1 MVLREGDAI
10 SLDGSTGAVYAGEIA
25 TSPSEVRRVLAGQL
39 DPSQSHWYSLYQTVM
54 AWSDGFRHIE
64 VRTNADTPSMA
75 RDALDFG
82 AEGIGLCRTEHMFFE
97 GDRIDDMR
105 RMILAADEGERRAAL
120 ARLLPFQRDDFA
132 SIFEAMAGRPVTI
145 RLLDPPLHEFLPAE
159 ADVRRALAGK
169 LGVSPATV
177 EERVHD
183 LTEVNPMLGCRG
195 CRLGILYPEI
205 TEMQS
210 RAIFEAAVETQRS
223 GIEVSPE
230 IMVPLVGFREEL
242 ADQTAIVRRVA
253 REVMDATG
261 VEVDYQVGT
270 MIEVP
275 RAALTADEIAHDA
288 EFFSFGTN
296 DLTQMT
302 LGLSRDDMNSFF
314 DRYVQKEIYAA
325 NPFASIDE
333 HGVGRLITEAVN
345 RGRSTRSDIKIGI
358 CGEHGGDPASIE
370 FCQQA
375 GLDYVSC
382 SPPRV
387 PVARL
392 AAAQAA
398 LLETGHS

>member
-1 MVLREGDAI
+1 
-10 SLDGSTGAVYAGEIA
+10 
-25 TSPSEVRRVLAGQL
+25 
-39 DPSQSHWYSLYQTVM
+39 
-54 AWSDGFRHIE
+54 
-64 VRTNADTPSMA
+64 
-75 RDALDFG
+75 
-82 AEGIGLCRTEHMFFE
+82 
-97 GDRIDDMR
+97 MR

-210 RAIFEAAVETQRS
+210 RAIFEAAVETQRA

-253 REVMDATG
+253 REVMDTTG

-382 SPPRV
+382 SPPTGTRSQV
-387 PVARL
+387 GGCASRSFGNRPVVDAGALTPTSAVDSCYASRRPTPHEGKPCQATSSSIPIRCPAAEWCAGCSRKSAR
-392 AAAQAA
+392 A
-398 LLETGHS
+398 TTSR